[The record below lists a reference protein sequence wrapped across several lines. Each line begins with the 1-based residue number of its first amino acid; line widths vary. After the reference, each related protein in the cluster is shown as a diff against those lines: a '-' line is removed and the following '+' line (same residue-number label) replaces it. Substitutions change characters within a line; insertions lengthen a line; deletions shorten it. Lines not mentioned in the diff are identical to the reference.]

1 MLNKRRVGVWSM
13 LQKFMLK
20 HNGQVVTALAITL
33 GLAWGTHLM
42 AWFEISMTLLVIAA
56 ILGFVP
62 VAIKAYQALRF
73 GVIAIELLVTIAV
86 IGAMVIGEY
95 EEAAMVTFLFLF
107 GSFLEKKTLER
118 TRQSIKQLTN
128 LAPKTAVRELA
139 NGSAEIVDIDQVAV
153 NDLLIVKTGSQIPVD
168 GIVSKGGAYVNEASI
183 TGEAMPVHKQIGDTV
198 FMGSIVENGT
208 LRITAKQVGE
218 DTTFGKIIEM
228 VETAQDSK
236 SSVENFI
243 DFFAKY
249 YTPAVLVIAL
259 VVGLVSRNL
268 GLAITMLVLACPGA
282 LVIGAPV
289 SMVAAIG
296 NGAKH
301 GILIKGAET
310 INTLAQVDTM
320 LFDKTGTLTQ
330 GQPSVVNVK
339 SYDFNLAT
347 QEKLVA
353 IEKESNHPLAKA
365 IVNDLKIAS
374 QVVIETTEVHMDQGI
389 VSRIAGKTW
398 LVGNQQLLIAHA
410 VQLTEAV
417 QADLLAFQ
425 KAGMSTV
432 LFADDHVRAIFAITD
447 KLRPNVTASLD
458 NLKRQGIKQMIM
470 LTGDSQK
477 TGQMLASQLPLDCF
491 EAELLPT
498 AKAEIVKKLQK
509 SGRKVAFIGD
519 GINDSPALTLAD
531 IGIAMGSGT
540 DVAIETSDVVL
551 INADFANL
559 KHAYGL
565 AKKAQK
571 NVVENIIIAVLTVIF
586 LFIML
591 FFGYIHMASGM
602 FVHEASILIVI
613 VNAMRLTHFKIG

>member
-20 HNGQVVTALAITL
+20 HNGQVVTALAIML

-42 AWFEISMTLLVIAA
+42 AWFEISTTLLVIAA
-56 ILGFVP
+56 IFGFVP

-243 DFFAKY
+243 DSFAKY
-249 YTPAVLVIAL
+249 YTPAILVIAL

-320 LFDKTGTLTQ
+320 LFNKTGTLTQ

-365 IVNDLKIAS
+365 IVNYLKIAS
-374 QVVIETTEVHMDQGI
+374 QVVIETTEVRMGQGI
-389 VSRIAGKTW
+389 VSRIAGETW
-398 LVGNQQLLIAHA
+398 LVGNQQLLAAHE
-410 VQLTEAV
+410 VQLTEAM
-417 QADLLAFQ
+417 QADLLTFQ

-458 NLKRQGIKQMIM
+458 SLKRQGIKQLVM

-477 TGQMLASQLPLDCF
+477 TGQMLASQLPLDRF
-491 EAELLPT
+491 EADLLPT
-498 AKAEIVKKLQK
+498 AKAEIVKRLQK

-551 INADFANL
+551 INADFASL

-613 VNAMRLTHFKIG
+613 VNAMRLTYFKVG

>member
-1 MLNKRRVGVWSM
+1 M

-20 HNGQVVTALAITL
+20 HNGQVVTALAIML

-42 AWFEISMTLLVIAA
+42 AWFEISTTLLVIAA
-56 ILGFVP
+56 IFGFVP

-243 DFFAKY
+243 DSFAKY
-249 YTPAVLVIAL
+249 YTPAILVIAL

-320 LFDKTGTLTQ
+320 LFNKTGTLTQ

-365 IVNDLKIAS
+365 IVNYLKIAS
-374 QVVIETTEVHMDQGI
+374 QVVIETTEVRMGQGI
-389 VSRIAGKTW
+389 VSRIAGETW
-398 LVGNQQLLIAHA
+398 LVGNQQLLAAHE
-410 VQLTEAV
+410 VQLTEAM
-417 QADLLAFQ
+417 QADLLTFQ

-458 NLKRQGIKQMIM
+458 SLKRQGIKQLVM

-477 TGQMLASQLPLDCF
+477 TGQMLASQLPLDRF
-491 EAELLPT
+491 EADLLPT
-498 AKAEIVKKLQK
+498 AKAEIVKRLQK

-551 INADFANL
+551 INADFASL

-613 VNAMRLTHFKIG
+613 VNAMRLTYFKVG